1 MKYIFTIFIFCII
14 SISTYCQTFSIVS
27 WNISHFGKT
36 KDASEIHQIA
46 QLIRDFDI
54 VAIQEVVAVDPAG
67 AKAVTRLADELN
79 RMGARWDYRVSDPT
93 NSSSGKK
100 ERYAF
105 LWKSKKI
112 KLKGRL
118 WLDKTFDDII
128 IREPYL
134 ARFQIEEEEILLVN
148 YHSRVHKEK
157 PEKEIVCFYEYPKM
171 FPDEQII
178 IAGDFN
184 KYVSD
189 DVFLPLRELG
199 FQPNLE
205 NQKTTLKR
213 KCGEKGEYLNHP
225 IDYILVDTDEMKIEK
240 VGVVDFVR
248 DCKKLKEARRL
259 SDHLPVWVEISF

>member
-36 KDASEIHQIA
+36 KDASEINQIA
-46 QLIRDFDI
+46 KLIRDFDI

-67 AKAVTRLADELN
+67 AKAVARLADELN

-112 KLKGRL
+112 KLKGRP

-134 ARFQIEEEEILLVN
+134 ARFQIEEEEI
-148 YHSRVHKEK
+148 
-157 PEKEIVCFYEYPKM
+157 
-171 FPDEQII
+171 
-178 IAGDFN
+178 
-184 KYVSD
+184 
-189 DVFLPLRELG
+189 
-199 FQPNLE
+199 
-205 NQKTTLKR
+205 
-213 KCGEKGEYLNHP
+213 
-225 IDYILVDTDEMKIEK
+225 
-240 VGVVDFVR
+240 
-248 DCKKLKEARRL
+248 
-259 SDHLPVWVEISF
+259 